1 MKKLIAGGTL
11 AALFA
16 ASLGA
21 GIVTAQTKINEAA
34 TVTET
39 QAIEIALAEV
49 PGEVTETELEHE
61 RGKLIYE
68 VEIAAADGQEMEVE
82 IDAQTGEVLEVE
94 ADNKKCDRKK
104 RGAGQRGVDTQKS

>member
-21 GIVTAQTKINEAA
+21 GIVTAQTKINETAK
-34 TVTET
+34 VTET

-49 PGEVTETELEHE
+49 PGQVTETELEHE

-68 VEIAAADGQEMEVE
+68 VEIAAADGQEMEVD
-82 IDAQTGEVLEVE
+82 IDAQTGQVLEVE
-94 ADNKKCDRKK
+94 ADGKDCARKK
-104 RGAGQRGVDTQKS
+104 RRGADRGVEPQKS